1 MNMTA
6 FYIDDFPTDA
16 IEECSA
22 GGQDATEAVE
32 FWIDKLDFTVP
43 ADEARKCLKGYGA
56 WDADELAD
64 DEENAKRFF
73 WIMMGCFSEWDGTE
87 DSPCGSDIF
96 CTD

>member
-1 MNMTA
+1 MTV
-6 FYIDDFPTDA
+6 FYIDDYPDEA
-16 IEECSA
+16 IADCSR

-32 FWIDKLDFTVP
+32 YWIDHLGFTVP
-43 ADEARKCLKGYGA
+43 ADEARECLKGYGA

-73 WIMMGCFSEWDGTE
+73 WIMMGDFHEWDGTD
-87 DSPCGSDIF
+87 DSPAGSDIF